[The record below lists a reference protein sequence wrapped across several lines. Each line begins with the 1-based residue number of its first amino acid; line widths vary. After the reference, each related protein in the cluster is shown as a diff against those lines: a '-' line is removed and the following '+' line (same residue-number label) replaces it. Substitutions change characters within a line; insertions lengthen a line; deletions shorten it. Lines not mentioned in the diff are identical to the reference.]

1 MTKDTLSYGERLSND
16 TVRIERQ
23 LPGTVQDI
31 WAWITENDKREQWM
45 ARGTLELRVGG
56 AVRLEFRHKE
66 LTYADDPAPPKYAD
80 MADSAQLQGVVT
92 ACEPPRVLAH
102 TWGGQGEVRYELSE
116 SRDGVRLVITHQ
128 RLPGLADM
136 LSVSAGWHAHLDL
149 LVALV
154 TGEARPRYW
163 ELHTRLEAE
172 YARRLAS

>member
-31 WAWITENDKREQWM
+31 WAWITEND
-45 ARGTLELRVGG
+45 TC
-56 AVRLEFRHKE
+56 
-66 LTYADDPAPPKYAD
+66 ADDPAPPKYAD
-80 MADSAQLQGVVT
+80 MADCAELQGVVT

-116 SRDGVRLVITHQ
+116 SRGGVRLVITHQ

-172 YARRLAS
+172 YAQRLAG